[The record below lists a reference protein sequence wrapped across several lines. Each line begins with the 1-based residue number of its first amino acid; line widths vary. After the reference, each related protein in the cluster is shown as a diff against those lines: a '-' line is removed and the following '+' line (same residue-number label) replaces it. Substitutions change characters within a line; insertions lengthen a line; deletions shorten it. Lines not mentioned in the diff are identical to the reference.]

1 MRLLPL
7 TCPTRLHARQCTPE
21 GCLLHSPG
29 VEARSAEDP
38 GLPEIRLIYTTP
50 IGCRSLGRS
59 SMKTDPWRGRGGR
72 GPTDFPGSSG
82 LRPSDTRAMK
92 NAPLRG
98 ASPTRPIEPRSSG
111 RAPLRGARSIGIG
124 HPRSGD
130 RCIAPHPSTTTPPG
144 CRRAEPHFPATPGGV
159 VAYRVCLYIGRR
171 HFVPRPM
178 PMERASYG
186 CRREP
191 GRESRRESRRGR
203 AGGEGRAGEGSQA
216 AQTECHHTC
225 RGGRAEE
232 GEPEG
237 ESRGGEPGREGQ
249 VYTQRRPT
257 RPTRP
262 IESSLTRERPHKKKA
277 PHPVSRQSG
286 EPPPRCLWKSFV
298 VAHRYPFPEASHRIE
313 PPPHPEGGGIPA
325 ASPRDT
331 IFI

>member
-111 RAPLRGARSIGIG
+111 RTPLWGARSIGIG

-130 RCIAPHPSTTTPPG
+130 RCVAPHPLLHDPLRVAEQATTS
-144 CRRAEPHFPATPGGV
+144 RRPLAGSRHHICAYTSV
-159 VAYRVCLYIGRR
+159 VGTSCLNRCLWSG
-171 HFVPRPM
+171 HPTD
-178 PMERASYG
+178 AG
-186 CRREP
+186 
-191 GRESRRESRRGR
+191 ESRRERAEEGESRRGR
-203 AGGEGRAGEGSQA
+203 AE
-216 AQTECHHTC
+216 
-225 RGGRAEE
+225 GGRA
-232 GEPEG
+232 
-237 ESRGGEPGREGQ
+237 RRELQ
-249 VYTQRRPT
+249 IYTQRRPT
-257 RPTRP
+257 RPTCPTRP
-262 IESSLTRERPHKKKA
+262 TGPI
-277 PHPVSRQSG
+277 G
-286 EPPPRCLWKSFV
+286 
-298 VAHRYPFPEASHRIE
+298 
-313 PPPHPEGGGIPA
+313 
-325 ASPRDT
+325 
-331 IFI
+331 